1 MFRKQPTIGKKI
13 GYGFATML
21 FLTVALMAMSRFA
34 LSSSSSRFTSL
45 LENDTALFMHASSA
59 KIALLEAR
67 RNEKDLLYADDQ
79 TLVGDSTKFMA
90 QLTNELEIV
99 KATAAKTADPKFI
112 ETAQNLQKLS
122 AEYQDKFQTMIKT
135 AVGQDRMIVVIG
147 MRKAAKTMEATL
159 NNFLKDINDRIG
171 SESAKTHGYT
181 SQVGNLA
188 LLIGLLAVAG
198 GSLMAFFI
206 TRAITH
212 PLNTLQHVIS
222 EVENTGDL
230 SKRVNVRS
238 SDEVGQTATS
248 FNKLMET
255 LQGALGQ
262 ILGNVTHVLE
272 ASQTLSTSA
281 KQVATSS
288 TMQSEAASS
297 MAATVEQVTVSINH
311 VSTSAGEA
319 LALSQKSGE
328 LSHRGGA
335 IIHNAGAEM
344 MQIANTVRGTSTLI
358 EDLGQ
363 KSNEISSIVMVIK
376 DIADQTNLL
385 ALNAAI
391 EAARAGEQGRG
402 FAVVADEVR
411 KLADRTTQS
420 TEEIIGMINTMQS
433 SAREAVTGMAA
444 AVHQVN
450 SGVDLAQQAEKAIDQ
465 IKEGADQVIRV
476 VTDISHALLEQS
488 SASNDIANN
497 VEKVAQ
503 MSLENDSTA
512 GQTAREVLHLQ
523 QLAEAMRSEV
533 SKFRI

>member
-1 MFRKQPTIGKKI
+1 MIRKQLSIGKKI

-34 LSSSSSRFTSL
+34 LSTSSSRFTDL
-45 LENDTALFMHASSA
+45 LENETALYMHASSA

-90 QLTNELEIV
+90 GLASELEIV
-99 KATAAKTADPKFI
+99 KTTAAKTAEPKFI
-112 ETAQNLQKLS
+112 ETAQNLQQLS

-135 AVGQDRMIVVIG
+135 AVGQDRMIAAIG
-147 MRKAAKTMEATL
+147 LRKAAKGLETRL
-159 NNFLKDINDRIG
+159 NDFLKDINSRIG

-181 SQVGNLA
+181 NLVGNLA
-188 LLIGLLAVAG
+188 LLIGLIAVAG
-198 GSLMAFFI
+198 GSLLAFFI
-206 TRAITH
+206 TRAITR
-212 PLNTLQHVIS
+212 PLNILQRAIA
-222 EVENTGDL
+222 EVQSTSDL
-230 SKRVNVRS
+230 SKRVNVHS
-238 SDEVGQTATS
+238 SDEVGQTAAS

-262 ILGNVTHVLE
+262 ILGNVTQVLD
-272 ASQTLSTSA
+272 AAQTLSISA

-288 TMQSEAASS
+288 NRQSEAASS

-319 LALSQKSGE
+319 LSLSQTSGE
-328 LSHRGGA
+328 LSHQGGT

-344 MQIANTVRGTSTLI
+344 MHIADTVRGTSTII

-420 TEEIIGMINTMQS
+420 TEEIINMINTMQL
-433 SAREAVTGMAA
+433 SAQEAVTSMTA

-450 SGVDLAQQAEKAIDQ
+450 SGVDLAQQAERAIDQ
-465 IKEGADQVIRV
+465 IKDGADQVIRV
-476 VTDISHALLEQS
+476 VTDISHALVEQS
-488 SASNDIANN
+488 SASNDIATN

-503 MSLENDSTA
+503 MSLENDHTA
-512 GQTAREVLHLQ
+512 NQTANEVLHLQ
-523 QLAEAMRSEV
+523 QLAESMRSAV